1 MFRIRKISDDFWSA
15 NQSAISQVQSIISG
29 QFPTARKK
37 DIEAIPARLHD
48 PIKFGY
54 QTLLFVAE
62 KSGGKV
68 AGFAILLL
76 FVKEKF
82 AWLEYV
88 SVAPG
93 PNGGGVGGA
102 LYQKVRDEA
111 KSLKVEGLFFECCV
125 DESSMI
131 HDQSLLAQNI
141 LRMRFYER
149 YGARPMVGN
158 DYCKPLYPDDQD
170 LYYMMF
176 DPLDQ
181 DEKKP
186 ERSLVRKVVRKI
198 LLAKYADLYT
208 PYAINK
214 LAYSFKANPVRLRD
228 PRYYRNHE
236 QFHKIRKNSTNKIAL
251 LMNPASSLHVVRDRG
266 YVEMPVRIPAIFKEL
281 MKTDLF
287 QIKKFRQASDKLI
300 TRVHDKNMFLFLKR
314 AAKELKD
321 NQTVYPEVFPIRNP
335 GRLPEKLHHQ
345 MGYYC
350 IDGYTPISRNSFLAA
365 REAVNC
371 AVTGASLLLED
382 FDIAYALV
390 RPPGHHAERRVFGGY
405 CYLNSAAIA
414 AEYLSDFGKVA
425 ILDIDYHHGNGIQ
438 DIFYHRSDVFTASIH
453 ADPSVAYPHFSG
465 FAEETGQK
473 KGEGYNLNLPLPET
487 INNKRYFNA
496 IDKAVSAIKKFK
508 PDFFIIV
515 LGLDTAKSDPTG
527 SWPLKPEDYRIIGGK
542 LGALRVSTL
551 IVQSGGYRTRT
562 LGINVRSFFNGF
574 WDSHQE
580 KSVL

>member
-1 MFRIRKISDDFWSA
+1 MFRIRKISDDFWTA
-15 NQSAISQVQSIISG
+15 NQSAISQVQKIISG

-37 DIEAIPARLHD
+37 DIEAIPGRLQD
-48 PIKFGY
+48 PVRYGY

-62 KSGGKV
+62 NSSGKV
-68 AGFAILLL
+68 LGFAILLL
-76 FVKEKF
+76 FVREKF

-111 KSLKVEGLFFECCV
+111 QALKVNGLFFECCV

-131 HDQSLLAQNI
+131 CDKDQLSQNI
-141 LRMRFYER
+141 MRLRFYER
-149 YGARPMVGN
+149 YGARPIIEN
-158 DYCKPLYPDDQD
+158 AYCKPLFKGDQD

-176 DPLDQ
+176 DPLGDQ
-181 DEKKP
+181 EKAP
-186 ERSLVRKVVRKI
+186 ELKLVRKVVRKI
-198 LLAKYADLYT
+198 LAAKYHDLYSN
-208 PYAINK
+208 YAIEK
-214 LAYSFKANPVRLRD
+214 LAASFKTDPVKLRD
-228 PRYYRNHE
+228 YRYFRHSE
-236 QFHKIRKNSTNKIAL
+236 QTHKIRKKSKNCIAL
-251 LMNPASSLHVVRDRG
+251 LMNPNSSIHNVKDRG
-266 YVEMPVRIPAIFKEL
+266 YVEVPVRIPAIFKEL

-287 QIKKFRQASDKLI
+287 TIKKHREAPEKLI
-300 TRVHDKNMFLFLKR
+300 LRVHDKNMYQFLKK

-335 GRLPEKLHHQ
+335 CRLPEKLHHQ

-350 IDGYTPISRNSFLAA
+350 IDGYTPISRNSFIAA
-365 REAVNC
+365 RKAVDC
-371 AVTGASLLLED
+371 VYTAAAVLLENYE
-382 FDIAYALV
+382 IAYALV

-438 DIFYHRSDVFTASIH
+438 DIFYRRPDVFTTSIH

-465 FAEETGQK
+465 FKEE
-473 KGEGYNLNLPLPET
+473 KGEDEGLGFNLNFPLPEK
-487 INNKRYFNA
+487 IDNKKYFQTLSYA
-496 IDKAVSAIKKFK
+496 LSAIRKFR
-508 PDFFIIV
+508 PDFFVLV
-515 LGLDTAKSDPTG
+515 LGIDTAKSDPTG
-527 SWPLKPEDYRIIGGK
+527 SWPLRPEDFKEIGNK
-542 LGALRVSTL
+542 IGALQLPTL

-562 LGINVRSFFNGF
+562 LGINVRSFFEGF
-574 WDSHQE
+574 WNSHQE
-580 KSVL
+580 KGR